1 MNDSARRDWTK
12 TKLVLILGI
21 PAVIIA
27 GYLLAPKSL
36 EWHAK
41 NLASCLS
48 RKDVNCIVNYANP
61 DELSQVGL
69 TKESFRS
76 ILTKEFLPQY
86 KSFTAAKFETISDP
100 TSGYIQYHCDAQ
112 LMTGKKA
119 RPLLQVSETD
129 SGVKASFILLSLM
142 YYPIRDKYYHDT
154 FPTKMSN
161 TRVMYYK
168 WMQDEGKRYQSEYGM
183 TGILMND
190 SKGLRKFSNFEET
203 LLNSL
208 TAEEKAIAKI
218 P

>member
-1 MNDSARRDWTK
+1 M
-12 TKLVLILGI
+12 
-21 PAVIIA
+21 
-27 GYLLAPKSL
+27 PKSL
-36 EWHAK
+36 EWHAN
-41 NLASCLS
+41 NLANCLS

-61 DELSQVGL
+61 DQLSQVGL

-76 ILTKEFLPQY
+76 ILTKELLPQY
-86 KSFTAAKFETISDP
+86 KSFTATKLETISDP
-100 TSGYIQYHCDAQ
+100 TSGYIQYYCDAE
-112 LMTGKKA
+112 LTNGKKVS
-119 RPLLQVSETD
+119 PLLQVSETK
-129 SGVKASFILLSLM
+129 SGIKASFILLSLM
-142 YYPIRDKYYHDT
+142 YYPIRDKYHQET

-168 WMQDEGKRYQSEYGM
+168 WMQDEGKRYQSKYGM

-208 TAEEKAIAKI
+208 SEEAKAIAKI